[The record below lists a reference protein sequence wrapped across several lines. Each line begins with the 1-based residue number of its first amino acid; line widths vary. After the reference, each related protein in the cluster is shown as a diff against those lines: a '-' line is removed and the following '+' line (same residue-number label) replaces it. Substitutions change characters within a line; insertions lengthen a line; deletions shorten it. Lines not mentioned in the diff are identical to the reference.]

1 MRAGVGRDVCRDSGR
16 DSGMAVGAGRDMGR
30 QGCGQGAGRGQAG
43 KPSAQHSW
51 LALDLDNCSPFP
63 PGGTRRE
70 ETTSKRK
77 LSA

>member
-1 MRAGVGRDVCRDSGR
+1 MRGCGQGLIQAGVWGQ
-16 DSGMAVGAGRDMGR
+16 VGAGRDTGRGR

-63 PGGTRRE
+63 PGGARSE
-70 ETTSKRK
+70 ASTSKRK